1 MLCVKAIVPSFSH
14 RCTSSRSMT
23 ASRILYTC
31 CESSPSVR
39 RARYSGSAGP
49 EVRGSVCALV
59 AVDETHTSTPRH
71 ATRTNAFRP
80 AVIEKLVN
88 PVDVRHQCKSPG
100 LLARWSASPHLVTK
114 VVVPCESQF
123 PCGCCPLGRYNV
135 KRIFTFEDEP
145 RGKRSR
151 RTRLSMK
158 QLVLLLSSVLVST
171 PVLFAQSQAALP
183 PGSVSPATVAPTP
196 AASQPSD
203 QTLVEAIVVRIN
215 NSIISLSDLKRS
227 EEQLAAE
234 TSKTD
239 PNLPPEAQPKQQDLL
254 RDLIDSK
261 LLSQK
266 ADELGISAD
275 TDLIKRLDDLRK
287 QMHAE
292 SMEDLEK
299 AAQAQGDSFEEFKQN
314 MKESILTQKV
324 IQQEVGAH
332 ISVTQQEIQDYYNQH
347 KSEME
352 RPEQVRLS
360 EILISTQ
367 PPPAKPGQP
376 EPSSD
381 QLVAQAKA
389 KVDAIYAQL
398 QKGAKF
404 DAVAQKESAGP
415 TAGQGGDLEYFKRG
429 TLSKQLEDQVF
440 ALKAGQYTEPIRT
453 NQGWVILKVSEHT

>member
-1 MLCVKAIVPSFSH
+1 M
-14 RCTSSRSMT
+14 
-23 ASRILYTC
+23 
-31 CESSPSVR
+31 
-39 RARYSGSAGP
+39 
-49 EVRGSVCALV
+49 
-59 AVDETHTSTPRH
+59 
-71 ATRTNAFRP
+71 
-80 AVIEKLVN
+80 
-88 PVDVRHQCKSPG
+88 
-100 LLARWSASPHLVTK
+100 
-114 VVVPCESQF
+114 
-123 PCGCCPLGRYNV
+123 
-135 KRIFTFEDEP
+135 FEDEP

-183 PGSVSPATVAPTP
+183 PGSVSPATVASTP

-234 TSKTD
+234 TSKPD

-299 AAQAQGDSFEEFKQN
+299 AAQAQGVSFEEFKQN

-453 NQGWVILKVSEHT
+453 NQGWVILKVTEHTSEGIPPLKEVEPQIQERLYMTKMQPALRAYLTKLREDAYIDIMPGYTDTGASPNETKPVYTTAASAADVQKQKKKKKYVLF

>member
-1 MLCVKAIVPSFSH
+1 M
-14 RCTSSRSMT
+14 
-23 ASRILYTC
+23 
-31 CESSPSVR
+31 
-39 RARYSGSAGP
+39 
-49 EVRGSVCALV
+49 
-59 AVDETHTSTPRH
+59 
-71 ATRTNAFRP
+71 
-80 AVIEKLVN
+80 
-88 PVDVRHQCKSPG
+88 
-100 LLARWSASPHLVTK
+100 
-114 VVVPCESQF
+114 
-123 PCGCCPLGRYNV
+123 
-135 KRIFTFEDEP
+135 FEDEP

-299 AAQAQGDSFEEFKQN
+299 AAQAQGVSFEEFKQN

-453 NQGWVILKVSEHT
+453 NQGWVILKVTEHTSEGIPPLKEVEPQIQERLYMTKMQPALRAYLTKLREDAYIDIMPGYTDTGASPNETKPVYTTAASAADVQKQKKKKKYVLF

>member
-1 MLCVKAIVPSFSH
+1 M
-14 RCTSSRSMT
+14 
-23 ASRILYTC
+23 
-31 CESSPSVR
+31 
-39 RARYSGSAGP
+39 
-49 EVRGSVCALV
+49 
-59 AVDETHTSTPRH
+59 
-71 ATRTNAFRP
+71 
-80 AVIEKLVN
+80 
-88 PVDVRHQCKSPG
+88 
-100 LLARWSASPHLVTK
+100 
-114 VVVPCESQF
+114 
-123 PCGCCPLGRYNV
+123 
-135 KRIFTFEDEP
+135 FEDES

-196 AASQPSD
+196 AAASQPSD

-234 TSKTD
+234 TSKPD

-299 AAQAQGDSFEEFKQN
+299 AAQAQGVSFEEFKQN

-453 NQGWVILKVSEHT
+453 NQGWVILKVSEHTSEGIPPLKEVEPQIQERLYMTKMQPALRAYLTKLREDAYIDIMPGYTDTGASPNETKPVYTTAASAADVQKQKKKKKYVLF

>member
-1 MLCVKAIVPSFSH
+1 
-14 RCTSSRSMT
+14 
-23 ASRILYTC
+23 
-31 CESSPSVR
+31 
-39 RARYSGSAGP
+39 
-49 EVRGSVCALV
+49 
-59 AVDETHTSTPRH
+59 
-71 ATRTNAFRP
+71 
-80 AVIEKLVN
+80 
-88 PVDVRHQCKSPG
+88 
-100 LLARWSASPHLVTK
+100 
-114 VVVPCESQF
+114 
-123 PCGCCPLGRYNV
+123 
-135 KRIFTFEDEP
+135 
-145 RGKRSR
+145 
-151 RTRLSMK
+151 MK

-171 PVLFAQSQAALP
+171 PILFAQSQAALP

-196 AASQPSD
+196 AAASQPSD

-234 TSKTD
+234 TSKPD

-299 AAQAQGDSFEEFKQN
+299 AAQAQGVSFEEFKQN

-440 ALKAGQYTEPIRT
+440 ALKSGQYTEPIRT
-453 NQGWVILKVSEHT
+453 NQGWVILKVTEHTSEGIPPLKEVEPQIQERLYMTKMQPALRAYLTKLREDAYIDIMPGYTDTGASPNETKPVYTTAASAADVQKQKKKKKYILF

>member
-1 MLCVKAIVPSFSH
+1 M
-14 RCTSSRSMT
+14 
-23 ASRILYTC
+23 
-31 CESSPSVR
+31 
-39 RARYSGSAGP
+39 
-49 EVRGSVCALV
+49 
-59 AVDETHTSTPRH
+59 
-71 ATRTNAFRP
+71 
-80 AVIEKLVN
+80 
-88 PVDVRHQCKSPG
+88 
-100 LLARWSASPHLVTK
+100 
-114 VVVPCESQF
+114 
-123 PCGCCPLGRYNV
+123 
-135 KRIFTFEDEP
+135 FEDEP
-145 RGKRSR
+145 RGKWSR
-151 RTRLSMK
+151 RTRSSMK

-196 AASQPSD
+196 AAASQPSD

-234 TSKTD
+234 TSKPD

-299 AAQAQGDSFEEFKQN
+299 AAQAQGVSFEEFKQN

-381 QLVAQAKA
+381 QLVVQAKA

-453 NQGWVILKVSEHT
+453 NQGWVILKVTEHTSEGIPPLKEVEPQIQERLYMTKMQPALRAYLSKLRENAYIDIMPGYTDTGASPNETKPVYTTAASAADVQKQKKKKKYVLF

>member
-1 MLCVKAIVPSFSH
+1 M
-14 RCTSSRSMT
+14 
-23 ASRILYTC
+23 
-31 CESSPSVR
+31 
-39 RARYSGSAGP
+39 
-49 EVRGSVCALV
+49 
-59 AVDETHTSTPRH
+59 
-71 ATRTNAFRP
+71 
-80 AVIEKLVN
+80 
-88 PVDVRHQCKSPG
+88 
-100 LLARWSASPHLVTK
+100 
-114 VVVPCESQF
+114 
-123 PCGCCPLGRYNV
+123 
-135 KRIFTFEDEP
+135 FEEEP

-151 RTRLSMK
+151 RTRSSMK

-183 PGSVSPATVAPTP
+183 PGSVSPATVASTP
-196 AASQPSD
+196 AAASQPSD

-234 TSKTD
+234 TSKPD

-299 AAQAQGDSFEEFKQN
+299 AAQAQGVSFEEFKQN

-381 QLVAQAKA
+381 QLVVQAKA

-453 NQGWVILKVSEHT
+453 NQGWVILKVTEHTSEGIPPLKEVEPQIQERLYMTKMQPALRAYLTKLRENAYIDIMPGYTDTGASPNETKPVYTTAASAADVQKQKKKKKYVLF

>member
-1 MLCVKAIVPSFSH
+1 M
-14 RCTSSRSMT
+14 
-23 ASRILYTC
+23 
-31 CESSPSVR
+31 
-39 RARYSGSAGP
+39 
-49 EVRGSVCALV
+49 
-59 AVDETHTSTPRH
+59 
-71 ATRTNAFRP
+71 
-80 AVIEKLVN
+80 
-88 PVDVRHQCKSPG
+88 
-100 LLARWSASPHLVTK
+100 
-114 VVVPCESQF
+114 
-123 PCGCCPLGRYNV
+123 
-135 KRIFTFEDEP
+135 FEEEP

-151 RTRLSMK
+151 RTRSSMK

-183 PGSVSPATVAPTP
+183 PGSVSPATVASTP
-196 AASQPSD
+196 AAASQPSD

-234 TSKTD
+234 TSKPD

-299 AAQAQGDSFEEFKQN
+299 AAQAQGVSFEEFKQN

-367 PPPAKPGQP
+367 PAPAKPGQP

-381 QLVAQAKA
+381 QLVVQAKA

-453 NQGWVILKVSEHT
+453 NQGWVILKVTEHTSEGIPPLKEVEPQIQERLYMTKMQPALRAYLTKLRENAYIDIMPGYTDTGASPNETKPVYTTAASAADVQKQKKKKKYVLF